1 MLIKIKNIVKNY
13 ELNYGK
19 LDVRAKIDKNKMF
32 LDTNTEDIKF
42 TYIPLEL
49 PVNILN
55 GNVRIR
61 NNDLILTKINV
72 LADKMPILIDGTIND
87 IFNKRFFN
95 IYINS
100 KPQQEFIDKF
110 INKNQVYPVKIKGD
124 IVYWVRLKGTAK
136 DYDLRAN
143 INLNKDSSIYHYGAI
158 IGDIENSIELNL
170 DATILNNN
178 NIRLKDFSYNKI
190 INSQSGKKTN
200 LNLLKSKGNLKI
212 LKNDIEL
219 KDFYIKTS
227 HPTDAR
233 IFNIIFGKPNIK
245 DGQFISDLKLN
256 GKLSNMKLLGEFNIF

>member
-1 MLIKIKNIVKNY
+1 MSNIIPNKIKNIVKNY

-19 LDVRAKIDKNKMF
+19 LDVRAKINKNKMF

-124 IVYWVRLKGTAK
+124 IVYWIRLKGSAK

-158 IGDIENSIELNL
+158 IGDIENSIE
-170 DATILNNN
+170 
-178 NIRLKDFSYNKI
+178 
-190 INSQSGKKTN
+190 
-200 LNLLKSKGNLKI
+200 
-212 LKNDIEL
+212 
-219 KDFYIKTS
+219 
-227 HPTDAR
+227 
-233 IFNIIFGKPNIK
+233 
-245 DGQFISDLKLN
+245 
-256 GKLSNMKLLGEFNIF
+256 

>member
-1 MLIKIKNIVKNY
+1 MQGYVLNKNNSFFTNLKIQKAFSEKPIVDGSFNIKSPDISAFNPILMSNIIPNKIKNIVKNY

-19 LDVRAKIDKNKMF
+19 LDVRAKINKNKMF

-124 IVYWVRLKGTAK
+124 IVYWVRLKGSAK

-190 INSQSGKKTN
+190 INSQWQKNKFKFTKIKRKFKNFKK
-200 LNLLKSKGNLKI
+200 
-212 LKNDIEL
+212 
-219 KDFYIKTS
+219 
-227 HPTDAR
+227 
-233 IFNIIFGKPNIK
+233 
-245 DGQFISDLKLN
+245 
-256 GKLSNMKLLGEFNIF
+256 